1 MVIGLGYYSIRVTQT
16 MVQEMRE
23 EHNTGDR
30 RPLITGLRRWDRK
43 RPGKARDVT
52 SPEIP

>member
-23 EHNTGDR
+23 KDNTGDR
-30 RPLITGLRRWDRK
+30 RPLITVSEDGTGNGQVK
-43 RPGKARDVT
+43 QGM
-52 SPEIP
+52 